1 MNAQSTRVVLFLLMV
16 LCVVL
21 ASGWSALLIIADRAA
36 KKPPQKRRLARV
48 SFTLLGLGFCCFG
61 YALFIEADWLE
72 VTRVTIETKKWAAG
86 KKLRIAH
93 LSDLHVDGQTR
104 ALTRLAEVLRDEQV
118 DLIVFTGD
126 SLNKA
131 EAAPLF
137 RSTLGGLP
145 ARLGRMAVRGNHDVV
160 RWGKVELFGGG
171 IATELFS
178 DAPVMLENGTLAVC
192 GAPFRALDGVDTC
205 LASAP
210 AEAFVLFA
218 YHTPDLV
225 EGLGTRPDL
234 YLAGHTHGGQVAMP
248 IYGALITMSNFDKK
262 YESGRYEVNGTT
274 LYVNR
279 GIGFEPHMPR
289 VRFFARPEVTII
301 ELMGVGGG

>member
-1 MNAQSTRVVLFLLMV
+1 MNAQSARVAIFLLLV
-16 LCVVL
+16 LIVV
-21 ASGWSALLIIADRAA
+21 ATAFWSGLLLLGQRIS
-36 KKPPQKRRLARV
+36 KKPGPRPRLATL
-48 SFTLLGLGFCCFG
+48 SFTLLGFGVLCFG
-61 YALFIEADWLE
+61 YAMFIEADWVE
-72 VTRVTIETKKWAAG
+72 VTRITVETAKWPAG
-86 KKLRIAH
+86 KKLKIAH
-93 LSDLHVDGQTR
+93 LSDLHVEGPTR
-104 ALTRLAEVLRDEQV
+104 ALSRLPELLREEKV

-131 EAAPLF
+131 EGTKHF

-145 ARLGRMAVRGNHDVV
+145 ARLGRVAVKGNHDVFI
-160 RWGKVELFGGG
+160 WGHVDLFGGG
-171 IATELFS
+171 VATELMS
-178 DAPVMLENGTLAVC
+178 DKPEMFENDTLAVC
-192 GAPFRALDGVDTC
+192 GAPFRATEGVAGC

-210 AEAFVLFA
+210 KEAFVLFA
-218 YHTPDLV
+218 YHSPDLI
-225 EGLGTRPDL
+225 EALGTRPDL

-289 VRFFARPEVTII
+289 VRFFARPELTII
-301 ELMGVGGG
+301 DVVGTK